1 MTDLSD
7 FGLLVVRICL
17 SAVYLFSGID
27 KLTHRADSV
36 AELQALKLPNPELLR
51 YAVIAVQLI
60 GGLMV
65 LLGVHAAWGAAL
77 LLAFTALATLLA
89 HRPFDHQGLARR
101 MQLTIALEH
110 LAICGGLLLLV
121 LTGAGRYSLDW
132 VMRQP

>member
-7 FGLLVVRICL
+7 IGLLIARACL

-27 KLTHRADSV
+27 KLTHRTDSI

-51 YAVIAVQLI
+51 HAVIAVQLI

-65 LLGVHAAWGAAL
+65 LLGVHAGWGAAL
-77 LLAFTALATLLA
+77 LLAFTGVATLLA
-89 HRPFDHQGLARR
+89 HRPFDHEGLGRR
-101 MQLTIALEH
+101 MQFTIALEH

-121 LTGAGRYSLDW
+121 LTGPGRYSLDW
-132 VMRQP
+132 AMRQP